1 MEFKEKRQRALT
13 DDDIEAIRAAVNCDQ
28 ACFFSEPARETL
40 ISFAQSTQKIKR
52 ITVTMT
58 IVGVVGAILS
68 GIATGFWLTLRHFI
82 TGVK

>member
-1 MEFKEKRQRALT
+1 MEKRQRALT
-13 DDDIEAIRAAVNCDQ
+13 KEDIEAIRAAVKCNH
-28 ACFFSEPARETL
+28 ACFFSGPARETL

-68 GIATGFWLTLRHFI
+68 GIGTGMYLLARHFI